1 MDSVSGR
8 IEGYKNLKGRLQE
21 KMIKNRKIGICVG
34 LVAVVLFGIL
44 FFHWKSSQLGMEAEA
59 EFEVYEK
66 HFAMITGRGDSD
78 FWDKVYE
85 SALEEGKARGI
96 YIERFGK
103 QLAVEYSRNE
113 LIETAISA
121 SVDGIIV
128 PGDEDEK
135 TVELIDKAV
144 GQGIPVVTVL
154 QDSTGSLRQ
163 CFVGNNSYNL
173 GQEYGRQ
180 ILDLLAGKEEEPC
193 RILVLVDDSRK
204 DTSQN
209 LILLGIREI
218 LEKELGENH
227 AVSVETAMVDTT
239 RSFSPEESIRDIFL
253 NTDSLPDIMVCL
265 NEVYTRCAYQ
275 AAVDYN
281 KVGTVQL
288 LGFYDSETILNAVEK
303 NIIYATVA
311 LDTEQMGRLCVE
323 ALDEYL
329 KTGYTNGYMAVDTR
343 LITAENVEKLEE

>member
-1 MDSVSGR
+1 MRESRRV
-8 IEGYKNLKGRLQE
+8 
-21 KMIKNRKIGICVG
+21 GIYVG
-34 LVAVVLFGIL
+34 LVAAVLFAIL
-44 FFHWKSSQLGMEAEA
+44 FFQWESSQLGREDEA

-66 HFAMITGRGDSD
+66 HFAMITGKEDSD

-85 SALEEGKARGI
+85 SALEEGKKRGI

-103 QLAVEYSRNE
+103 QLAVEYNRNE
-113 LIETAISA
+113 LIKTAIAA

-135 TVELIDKAV
+135 TVALIDEAV

-154 QDSTGSLRQ
+154 RDSTGSLRQ
-163 CFVGNNSYNL
+163 CFVGDNSYNL

-180 ILDLLAGKEEEPC
+180 ILELLAGKEEEDC
-193 RILVLVDDSRK
+193 RILVLIDDSRK

-218 LEKELGENH
+218 LEKELGEEH
-227 AVSVETAMVDTT
+227 PVSVETAMVDTT

-253 NTDSLPDIMVCL
+253 NSDKLPDIMVCL

-323 ALDEYL
+323 ALDEYV

-343 LITAENVEKLEE
+343 WITAENVEKLAE